1 MDLVQLRYFLK
12 VVELRSFTRAA
23 AALHIAQPAITRQVR
38 MLEEELDVQLLL
50 RHSRG
55 AEPTAAGVRLSEG
68 AGAMFRLLNQTR
80 ADVAASASEVSGTLR
95 IGFPPSL
102 GDLLI
107 GSTVGL
113 FRSRYPRVVLSLQ
126 EGYSHSLR
134 DGLLADRLDVALLTG
149 SESNQ
154 LLVTTHLFDEALWLL
169 DPPGSRVRS
178 GVRRRAFDFAEIGKR
193 DLVQPSRANTLRQL
207 VESEIARAG
216 GQAKVVVEA
225 EALSLIKDLVLRG
238 VGSHVSPYSAI
249 GSAVQSGEF
258 PGGPVRDAHV
268 ARFLA
273 HRIDRPMS
281 LAFARFN
288 ELLLE
293 RVRDIAQASKGA
305 IRLGPTMLSKSARRD
320 ELDDDAV
327 RPKRRAPRARG
338 GTSSA
343 VP

>member
-107 GSTVGL
+107 GSTVGP

-134 DGLLADRLDVALLTG
+134 DGLLADRLDLALLTG
-149 SESNQ
+149 GDSNQ
-154 LLVTTHLFDEALWLL
+154 LLVTMHLFDEALWLL
-169 DPPGSRVRS
+169 DPPGRART
-178 GVRRRAFDFAEIGKR
+178 GVRRRPFDFAEIGTR
-193 DLVQPSRANTLRQL
+193 ELVQPSRANTLRQL
-207 VESEIARAG
+207 VDNEIARAG
-216 GQAKVVVEA
+216 GQSKVVVEA
-225 EALSLIKDLVLRG
+225 EALSLIKDLVRRG
-238 VGSHVSPYSAI
+238 VGSHVSPYSAV
-249 GSAVQSGEF
+249 GAAVQSGEF
-258 PGGPVRDAHV
+258 SGGPVRDAHI
-268 ARFLA
+268 ARYLA

-281 LAFARFN
+281 LAFARFSD
-288 ELLLE
+288 LLQE
-293 RVRDIAQASKGA
+293 RVREIAQASGGA
-305 IRLGPTMLSKSARRD
+305 IRWVPGVQLKAARR
-320 ELDDDAV
+320 EGAEGAISTK
-327 RPKRRAPRARG
+327 PRAPRARG

-343 VP
+343 GP

>member
-68 AGAMFRLLNQTR
+68 AGAMFRLLGQTR

-149 SESNQ
+149 GDSNQ
-154 LLVTTHLFDEALWLL
+154 LLVTTHLFDETLWLL
-169 DPPGSRVRS
+169 DPPGPRART
-178 GVRRRAFDFAEIGKR
+178 GVRRRPFDFAEIGMR

-207 VESEIARAG
+207 VDNEIARAG
-216 GQAKVVVEA
+216 GQSKVVVEA
-225 EALSLIKDLVLRG
+225 ESLSLIKDLVRRG
-238 VGSHVSPYSAI
+238 VGSHVSPYSAV
-249 GSAVQSGEF
+249 GAAVQSGEF
-258 PGGPVRDAHV
+258 PGGPVRDAHI
-268 ARFLA
+268 ARYLA

-288 ELLLE
+288 DLLQE
-293 RVRDIAQASKGA
+293 RVREIARASRGA
-305 IRLGPTMLSKSARRD
+305 IRLVPGMLIKAVRR
-320 ELDDDAV
+320 EGSEDAV
-327 RPKRRAPRARG
+327 RPKPRAPRARG

-343 VP
+343 GP

>member
-12 VVELRSFTRAA
+12 VVELRSFTRAG

-68 AGAMFRLLNQTR
+68 AEAMFRLLGQTR

-113 FRSRYPRVVLSLQ
+113 FRLRYPRVVLSLQ

-149 SESNQ
+149 GDSNQ
-154 LLVTTHLFDEALWLL
+154 LLVTTHLFDETLWLL
-169 DPPGSRVRS
+169 DPPGSRTRT
-178 GVRRRAFDFAEIGKR
+178 GMRRRLFDFTEIGTR
-193 DLVQPSRANTLRQL
+193 ELVQPSRANTLRQL
-207 VESEIARAG
+207 VDSEIARAG
-216 GQAKVVVEA
+216 GQPKVVVEA
-225 EALSLIKDLVLRG
+225 ESLSLIKDLVRRG
-238 VGSHVSPYSAI
+238 VGSHVSPYSAV
-249 GSAVQSGEF
+249 GAAVRSGEF
-258 PGGPVRDAHV
+258 PGGPIRDARI
-268 ARFLA
+268 ARYLA

-288 ELLLE
+288 ELLQA
-293 RVRDIAQASKGA
+293 RVREIAQASEGA
-305 IRLGPTMLSKSARRD
+305 IRLVPGMLVKAVRR
-320 ELDDDAV
+320 EAADDVV
-327 RPKRRAPRARG
+327 RPKPRAPRAPD

-343 VP
+343 GL